1 MNPVV
6 ETGVLI
12 AATIVVGITLIL
24 VPAPKQKPPEFDTP
38 PSVVAPPPPTPQEVV
53 SPTLSITAP
62 VIQPELS
69 DKDRVAIIEQK
80 LLHITQQ
87 VKQME
92 KKVK

>member
-12 AATIVVGITLIL
+12 AATIVVGVTLIL
-24 VPAPKQKPPEFDTP
+24 VPVPKQKPPEIDNP
-38 PSVVAPPPPTPQEVV
+38 PAIEPPTPQEVV

-62 VIQPELS
+62 LVQPELS
-69 DKDRVAIIEQK
+69 DKERVAIIEQRI
-80 LLHITQQ
+80 LHITQQ
-87 VKQME
+87 VQQME

>member
-12 AATIVVGITLIL
+12 AATIVVGVTLIL
-24 VPAPKQKPPEFDTP
+24 VPVPEQKPPEIDNP
-38 PSVVAPPPPTPQEVV
+38 PPPTIEPPTPQEVV

-62 VIQPELS
+62 LVQPELS
-69 DKDRVAIIEQK
+69 DKERVAIIEQRI
-80 LLHITQQ
+80 LHITQQ
-87 VKQME
+87 VQQME

>member
-24 VPAPKQKPPEFDTP
+24 VPVPKQKPPEIDNP
-38 PSVVAPPPPTPQEVV
+38 PPPTIEPPTPQEVV
-53 SPTLSITAP
+53 SPILSITAP
-62 VIQPELS
+62 LVQPELS
-69 DKDRVAIIEQK
+69 DKERVAIIEQRI
-80 LLHITQQ
+80 LRITQQ
-87 VKQME
+87 VQQME